1 MLEKGERTM
10 NEEEYK
16 EAERLLDIIYNNG
29 YGKNWAVEELLRLI
43 KKEREQ

>member
-1 MLEKGERTM
+1 M
-10 NEEEYK
+10 NEEEYI

-29 YGKNWAVEELLRLI
+29 YGKGYAVEALLKLI